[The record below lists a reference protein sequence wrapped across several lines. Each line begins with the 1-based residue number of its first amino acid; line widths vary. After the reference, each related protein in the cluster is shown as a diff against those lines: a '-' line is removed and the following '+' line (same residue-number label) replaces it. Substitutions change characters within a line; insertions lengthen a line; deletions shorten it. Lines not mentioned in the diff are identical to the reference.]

1 MGKVITINYKK
12 NFSMPENEILES
24 IRLMRINKEKVSIKT
39 TVALVN
45 KTEGYSKYKIE
56 YFRKTNV
63 DAMYEGKSI
72 SHIFK
77 RYNTYAFVEDGYDY
91 VLTVGN
97 VKGIISRQSFDK
109 LKKDTE
115 IKCNPVKVDLVRAI
129 ELLISSDSNI
139 TIDSGWF
146 SNLGTDLSNAW
157 LQGRNVND
165 NREWERFKR
174 TKGSKLKNIELRIED
189 DSEDEGYIK
198 VSISSRGFLFTKK
211 QLSDEKCL
219 HITKKILR
227 CIDSCINIDNNE
239 VDDEELEKEEEIAST
254 IEIYGNN
261 A

>member
-1 MGKVITINYKK
+1 MGKVITINHKEK
-12 NFSMPENEILES
+12 FSMPENEILES
-24 IRLMRINKEKVSIKT
+24 IRVMRINKEKINIKT

-45 KTEGYSKYKIE
+45 KTEEYSKYKIE
-56 YFRKTNV
+56 YFRKFNV
-63 DAMYEGKSI
+63 DAMYDGKPI
-72 SHIFK
+72 SYIFK
-77 RYNTYAFVEDGYDY
+77 RYNTYAFVEEKYKY

-109 LKKDTE
+109 LKKDTD
-115 IKCNPVKVDLVRAI
+115 IKCSSVNVDLVKAI

-146 SNLGTDLSNAW
+146 SNLGTNLNNAW

-165 NREWERFKR
+165 NSDWERFKK

-219 HITKKILR
+219 QITKKILS
-227 CIDSCINIDNNE
+227 CIDSCINIDRNE
-239 VDDEELEKEEEIAST
+239 ADTEELENEDEVATT
-254 IEIYGNN
+254 IETL
-261 A
+261 ADSL